1 MERQD
6 EYNRATTDLV
16 WQGPNKIVLEILTKK
31 IGLGDIDRTDLK
43 SLQLVV
49 AAQNN
54 YPNIW

>member
-1 MERQD
+1 MDRQG
-6 EYNRATTDLV
+6 EYDRATTDLV

-31 IGLGDIDRTDLK
+31 IGLGDIDHTDLQ

-54 YPNIW
+54 YPNVE